1 MEIEKFSV
9 KELTTEEQ
17 LIVNGGGKLADFFAA
32 IWGGIKDAAEWIGD
46 HITFSIEYKVGNFDA
61 KATINP
67 AN

>member
-17 LIVNGGGKLADFFAA
+17 LMVNGGGKLGDFFAA
-32 IWGGIKDAAEWIGD
+32 IWDGIKDVIEWIGD
-46 HITFSIEYKVGNFDA
+46 HVTFAVEYKVGNFNT

-67 AN
+67 